1 MPKRN
6 LAALTRGA
14 AIHLAFNVALILCA
28 TSLVLALILTDTP
41 PTKPEAF
48 YTDLP
53 GVDLTRLPPEKKAA
67 LLKQLNR
74 QRCTCDCGRSVA
86 SCRNNH
92 GSCSLSLAAAREA
105 VEAARK
111 R

>member
-1 MPKRN
+1 MPKRK
-6 LAALTRGA
+6 LAVLARGA
-14 AIHLAFNVALILCA
+14 AIQLAFNIALLLGV
-28 TSLVLALILTDTP
+28 TSLVLALILMGTP
-41 PTKPEAF
+41 PAKPEAF
-48 YTDLP
+48 YTELP
-53 GVDLTRLPPEKKAA
+53 GVDLSGLPPEKKAA
-67 LLKQLNR
+67 MLKQLNR
-74 QRCTCDCGRSVA
+74 QRCTCDCGRTVA